1 MCGGLAALQGFSI
14 QLFIPEARLSCHW
27 CYLYV
32 QTQPISSSW
41 RHRGWAQRASIIIF
55 NTPTLDG
62 HLEGRQ
68 GSAERRNHNQ
78 DPTHL
83 PASLPSQSLIW
94 LQRRLQ
100 TAAALWRSGAA
111 SRHLAADHLL
121 FGGFLFLFFIIIVII
136 IPLSVYKLIVNV
148 RKPVLLWTTLYQCHP
163 VTFLWRQL
171 WRGWH
176 LTPCWQRHREAD
188 LKKTIDAFSRTPL
201 PSLSLRYIF
210 SEIYLVTRPPD
221 TIGYPAQQGNEWRAL
236 PEPAKYPGFHNV
248 LVFPPVWEWI
258 VGTVLNIK
266 HRT

>member
-1 MCGGLAALQGFSI
+1 MDTWKEDKAVLRGEIATRIPHTCRPACQASLWFDFSDVCRQQQLCEEAGQHPGILQRI
-14 QLFIPEARLSCHW
+14 T
-27 CYLYV
+27 CYLGV
-32 QTQPISSSW
+32 
-41 RHRGWAQRASIIIF
+41 
-55 NTPTLDG
+55 
-62 HLEGRQ
+62 
-68 GSAERRNHNQ
+68 
-78 DPTHL
+78 
-83 PASLPSQSLIW
+83 
-94 LQRRLQ
+94 
-100 TAAALWRSGAA
+100 
-111 SRHLAADHLL
+111 
-121 FGGFLFLFFIIIVII
+121 FLFLFFIIIVII
-136 IPLSVYKLIVNV
+136 IPLSVSKLIVNV
-148 RKPVLLWTTLYQCHP
+148 RKPVLLWTTLYQSHP

-236 PEPAKYPGFHNV
+236 PEPAKYPGFYNV
-248 LVFPPVWEWI
+248 LVFPLVWEWI

>member
-1 MCGGLAALQGFSI
+1 MDTWKEDKAVLRGEITTRIPFADSSSFVKKRGSI
-14 QLFIPEARLSCHW
+14 QASC
-27 CYLYV
+27 
-32 QTQPISSSW
+32 S
-41 RHRGWAQRASIIIF
+41 
-55 NTPTLDG
+55 
-62 HLEGRQ
+62 
-68 GSAERRNHNQ
+68 GS
-78 DPTHL
+78 PV
-83 PASLPSQSLIW
+83 IC
-94 LQRRLQ
+94 
-100 TAAALWRSGAA
+100 
-111 SRHLAADHLL
+111 
-121 FGGFLFLFFIIIVII
+121 FLVFFIIIII

-236 PEPAKYPGFHNV
+236 PEPAKCPGFYNV